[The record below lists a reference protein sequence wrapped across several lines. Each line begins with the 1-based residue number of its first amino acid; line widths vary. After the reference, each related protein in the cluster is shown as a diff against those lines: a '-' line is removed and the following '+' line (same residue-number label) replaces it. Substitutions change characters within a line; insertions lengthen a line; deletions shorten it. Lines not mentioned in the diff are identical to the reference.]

1 MLHRALARPSTTIA
15 LPLVAVIVALLA
27 AMPFAP
33 FEAAPARAQEGIDV
47 ISDVPRNDFP
57 TGVTFTLSFNAPSP
71 PDEVRLRYELAP
83 DGTGAT
89 AIATC
94 QGTAPINC
102 TYTVTSGRGIFVI
115 PGAEITYNWEITGA
129 DGNRTSTPEQL
140 YVHSDTRF
148 SWQELSQDN
157 VTVHFHS
164 GLEDDAPA
172 VLQAAV
178 EALQQVGQLEQTT
191 VTFPVKVFLYA
202 TAAEMQPAIVPG
214 GGRGVTVLGEVVYS
228 DTAMVSADTATLDIT
243 RHEVAHIVTRE
254 ATKGPFDV
262 PGWLNE
268 GISVF
273 SQDRPLP
280 GHQSALEAAIN
291 TDRVL
296 TMPELNSSSTG
307 GSAGTV
313 GVYYGQAGSIV
324 SYLVQTYGGEKFATL
339 LRTFKEGSRID
350 NAFETAYGFDQAGLE
365 NEWRASVGLPAR
377 APQATATAE
386 PEARAD
392 ATPANSGS
400 DDGGAVSSSDGDSG
414 GGNAIAYAII
424 AVLGVVVLGTVVYS
438 ARVIRSRL

>member
-1 MLHRALARPSTTIA
+1 MRRSASACALA
-15 LPLVAVIVALLA
+15 LVALVVAL
-27 AMPFAP
+27 FA
-33 FEAAPARAQEGIDV
+33 FALTGSPARAQEGVDV

-89 AIATC
+89 AIASC
-94 QGTAPINC
+94 QGTAPVNC
-102 TYTVTSGRGIFVI
+102 TYTLTSGRGIFVI
-115 PGAEITYNWEITGA
+115 PGAEITYNWEITDA
-129 DGNRTSTPEQL
+129 SGNRTSTPEQL
-140 YVHSDTRF
+140 YVHTDTRF
-148 SWQELSQDN
+148 SWQELTQDN
-157 VTVHFHS
+157 VTVQFHP

-178 EALQQVGQLEQTT
+178 EAMQQVGQLEQTT

-202 TAAEMQPAIVPG
+202 TAGEMQPAIVPG

-228 DTAMVSADTATLDIT
+228 DTAMVSADQSTLDIT

-254 ATKGPFDV
+254 ATKGPFGI

-280 GHQSALEAAIN
+280 GHQSALETAIDS
-291 TDRVL
+291 DRVL
-296 TMPELNSSSTG
+296 SMPELNSSSTG

-313 GVYYGQAGSIV
+313 GVYYGQAGSII
-324 SYLVQTYGGEKFATL
+324 SYLVQTYGGEKFAEL
-339 LRTFKEGSRID
+339 LRTFKEGSRVD
-350 NAFETAYGFDQAGLE
+350 DAFEKTYGFDQAGLE
-365 NEWRASVGLPAR
+365 TEWRAFVGLPAR
-377 APQATATAE
+377 VAPPTPTPQ
-386 PEARAD
+386 PEEAGGA
-392 ATPANSGS
+392 ATPAAPGNGGS
-400 DDGGAVSSSDGDSG
+400 ASSDSDGGGDD

-424 AVLGVVVLGTVVYS
+424 GVLGVLALGTVVYS
-438 ARVIRSRL
+438 ARVIHSRL